1 MLTGAR
7 KNEIAELQWSEVDFE
22 RGLLRLRDSK
32 TGAKTIILGAP
43 AAAVMQTVL
52 RQESDWVFP
61 DPEDPTRPVRNLDW
75 AWVGI
80 RRAAGLDDVRIH
92 DLRHTFASVAAS
104 GGHGLAF
111 IGKLLGNEH
120 TATTARY
127 AHLADDPSLLGA
139 ATVQQPRRHRRPGK
153 MAFSGWLE
161 VGHDVRQPR
170 CAGRL
175 AALADGRRDV
185 IERCGLDSPNGT

>member
-1 MLTGAR
+1 MTGAR

-111 IGKLLGNEH
+111 IGKLLGHEH

-127 AHLADDPSLLGA
+127 AHLADDPIRA
-139 ATVQQPRRHRRPGK
+139 AADRVSAAMAAQMAGQSAELHSIHGGK
-153 MAFSGWLE
+153 A
-161 VGHDVRQPR
+161 
-170 CAGRL
+170 
-175 AALADGRRDV
+175 
-185 IERCGLDSPNGT
+185 